1 MSIHAQV
8 SNADGN
14 RNLSDLFISFVATIF
29 IHFCCS
35 YDLSISF
42 ARNTEASERRKANLL
57 LTSVSA
63 PLQPSLDLKYNK

>member
-8 SNADGN
+8 GNADGN
-14 RNLSDLFISFVATIF
+14 RNLSDFFISVVAAIF
-29 IHFCCS
+29 IHFFCS

-42 ARNTEASERRKANLL
+42 VRNTEASERRKANLL

-63 PLQPSLDLKYNK
+63 PLQPSLDLKYKK